1 MSTDFQENSAPATAE
16 LPAVP
21 ARFTGKVAVIT
32 GASPFGIGGAIA
44 LRLAREGAALGLISR
59 GAPGELLER
68 LDSFKQ
74 PVVWNDCDVRDQGA
88 VDRAR
93 DACLGEFGQIDVL
106 VNNAGIETA
115 HDFEN
120 LSDEEWDELLDVNLT
135 GVMRTTRAML
145 PALKESGGVVVNVSS
160 CTALGGTPGLVA
172 YSATKAGLNGMTQ
185 SLAVEMADQ
194 GVRVVGVA
202 PALVRTPMAARHVQ
216 RLTADAWEKLQACHP
231 LGIGVTQDV
240 AAAVAFLASNE
251 ARWISGVTLPLGW
264 MPSYPLPFRSSEP
277 D

>member
-1 MSTDFQENSAPATAE
+1 MSTDFQHDSSPVTVE

-21 ARFTGKVAVIT
+21 ARFASKVVVIT
-32 GASPFGIGGAIA
+32 GASPYGIGGAIA
-44 LRLAREGAALGLISR
+44 VRLAREGAALWLMSR
-59 GAPGELLER
+59 GDPGELMEKIEP
-68 LDSFKQ
+68 FKHK
-74 PVVWNDCDVRDQGA
+74 VVWSGCDVTDQRA
-88 VDRAR
+88 VDQSR
-93 DACLGEFGQIDVL
+93 DACLDEFGQIDVL

-115 HDFEN
+115 SSFED
-120 LSDEEWDELLDVNLT
+120 LSDEEWDELVDVNLT

-145 PALKESGGVVVNVSS
+145 PALKERGGVVVNVSS
-160 CTALGGTPGLVA
+160 CTAMGGTPGLVA

-185 SLAVEMADQ
+185 SLALEMADQ

-216 RLTADAWEKLQACHP
+216 RLTAEAWEKLQDCHP

-251 ARWISGVTLPLGW
+251 ARWISGITLPLGW
-264 MPSYPLPFRSSEP
+264 MPSYPLPFWASEP
-277 D
+277 R